1 MDVWES
7 GEWVR
12 VSTRNQVDHE
22 LMFRIPKGGNRRY
35 EVVELMFWNGMG
47 WSR

>member
-22 LMFRIPKGGNRRY
+22 LMFRIPNEGNRCY
-35 EVVELMFWNGMG
+35 EAEELMF
-47 WSR
+47 